1 VAAAINFS
9 GLDTACD
16 PLPTKLAEV
25 ASTSCR
31 KKLRFGAAVEDTDR
45 SSDQLKV

>member
-1 VAAAINFS
+1 VAHTDRSWRIS
-9 GLDTACD
+9 LVT
-16 PLPTKLAEV
+16 EV

-31 KKLRFGAAVEDTDR
+31 KKLPFGAAVEDTDR

>member
-1 VAAAINFS
+1 VIQTDASFTVFF
-9 GLDTACD
+9 LLED
-16 PLPTKLAEV
+16 

-31 KKLRFGAAVEDTDR
+31 KKLPFGAAVEDTDR